1 MLRNPAAPA
10 AAAPSWSS
18 IRGSRGESPTDD
30 RPQRERERERE
41 SEGDIDK
48 GRRRRRSAGS
58 DAARAAAMRAG
69 SSILAESQTASG
81 DAKWISRARS
91 SRFSLLSSRESAT
104 D

>member
-30 RPQRERERERE
+30 RPQRERERE

>member
-1 MLRNPAAPA
+1 MHAPQSRRA
-10 AAAPSWSS
+10 
-18 IRGSRGESPTDD
+18 RGGGAVLVVDSRLKRRKPDGRPTSK
-30 RPQRERERERE
+30 RERE